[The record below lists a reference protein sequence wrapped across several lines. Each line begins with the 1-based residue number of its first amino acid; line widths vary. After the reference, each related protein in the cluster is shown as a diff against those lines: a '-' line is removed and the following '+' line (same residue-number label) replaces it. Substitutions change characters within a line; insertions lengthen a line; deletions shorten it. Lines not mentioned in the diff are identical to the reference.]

1 MTARLVSLA
10 ALLASALAAGAPP
23 AAVEVPGEKASIA
36 EVMAELR
43 RLESARVTGQLDY
56 LRVQYQTLM
65 RQRPGDAMPRV
76 FNAFSV
82 MPADDGWNQLNG
94 MLPVFP
100 ENPWIRYGMGRAY
113 IGWRMKDKAKG
124 EFEQALKRDPKFYP
138 ALIGLADLLRLAD
151 DHAGAEAGYRK
162 ALEVADDPL
171 ARTGLGLALKAQNKP
186 EAKAELS
193 KSLAAWPEQPA
204 VLQALFELA
213 QAEKGPEL
221 LELALKLV
229 AVQPKNRDVRKL
241 IADTRFERGEKDE
254 AAKAYEE
261 LLRLGNP
268 ELAVVERVAAL
279 HREAKNAEGEERA
292 LVMQASLDKASA
304 APALRL
310 AELKLAKKDVEG
322 AIKQYEE
329 AAARDPKSA
338 EPAYRTGL
346 IKQEQRALAQAFGL
360 FAAAATLEGP
370 QAAEAQAALTKL
382 SAELKLPK
390 KPLSGSLE
398 VINGKVAT
406 SLDALFQELRR
417 KQKDLGGALKARVKI
432 EADGTLK
439 SVEIVDD
446 TVGEPVLAGHLY
458 GLLAQAQYA
467 KKKREVVLEFDLK
480 GKKGK

>member
-1 MTARLVSLA
+1 MTARPVLVVV
-10 ALLASALAAGAPP
+10 LLTSALTAGAAP
-23 AAVEVPGEKASIA
+23 AAADVPGEKASIT
-36 EVMAELR
+36 EVQAELR
-43 RLESARVTGQLDY
+43 RIESARVTGQLDY

-113 IGWRMKDKAKG
+113 IGWKMKDKAKT
-124 EFEQALKRDPKFYP
+124 EFDLVLKRDPKFYP
-138 ALIGLADLLRLAD
+138 ALLGLADLSRLAED
-151 DHAGAEAGYRK
+151 FTGAEAAYRK
-162 ALEVADDPL
+162 VLEQADDPL

-186 EAKAELS
+186 DAKAELA
-193 KSLAAWPEQPA
+193 KSLAAWPEQPV

-221 LELALKLV
+221 LDLATKLA
-229 AVQPKNRDVRKL
+229 AVQPRNREVRRL

-268 ELAVVERVAAL
+268 ELPIVERLAGL
-279 HREAKNAEGEERA
+279 YREANNADGEERTVG
-292 LVMQASLDKASA
+292 LQASLDKAA
-304 APALRL
+304 PAPALRL
-310 AELKLAKKDVEG
+310 AELRLAKKDTEG
-322 AIKQYEE
+322 ALKQLED
-329 AAARDPKSA
+329 ATARAPKSA
-338 EPAYRTGL
+338 EPVYRTAL
-346 IKQEQRALAQAFGL
+346 IKQEQRSLAQALGL
-360 FAAAATLEGP
+360 FMTASTLEGP

-382 SAELKLPK
+382 AAELKLPK
-390 KPLSGSLE
+390 KPLSGTLE
-398 VINGKVAT
+398 VVNGKVGT

-417 KQKDLGGALKARVKI
+417 KQKDLGGVLKARVKI
-432 EADGTLK
+432 DAEGLAK
-439 SVEIVDD
+439 AEIVDD

-467 KKKREVVLEFDLK
+467 KKKREVVLEFELK